1 MSSLQTHVLLSSQ
14 QHTTLVQRGSEYITP
29 NYLNTRY
36 FSFLYS
42 DYYHIKTMSMRL
54 QIFQNKTHLN
64 VNVKL
69 IFIHLWHREIL
80 TWNYWIGIS
89 AKIGQIKKTQL

>member
-1 MSSLQTHVLLSSQ
+1 
-14 QHTTLVQRGSEYITP
+14 
-29 NYLNTRY
+29 
-36 FSFLYS
+36 
-42 DYYHIKTMSMRL
+42 MRL